1 MHLAIRRR
9 RCYINTHQWCS
20 LESVVALRSVAV
32 IVLLFGAGVGGLWP
46 AEARALELVAG
57 GYGTEPTDVPA
68 ASGEPVQLA
77 GASAP
82 AGLALDFTPR
92 DAGLWPATGRG
103 DSTAADVRFGLTIH
117 GSPDSLDQLGLE
129 SAPGAPG
136 RRGYVAATS
145 ALTVGGAMRWSDWS
159 VGGGVGRAQILG
171 EDVDVMSA
179 NLSYGRISTELA
191 YGQGE
196 PAQGGSKDVLM
207 LSTDLAAWSWLT
219 LESDLAVGTSPGSV
233 DRERDRNSQPVAAG
247 RFGLRL
253 NF

>member
-9 RCYINTHQWCS
+9 RCYINAHQWCS

-32 IVLLFGAGVGGLWP
+32 FVLLLGAGVGGLWS
-46 AEARALELVAG
+46 AEAQALELVAG
-57 GYGTEPTDVPA
+57 GYGTTPTDVPV
-68 ASGEPVQLA
+68 ASGEPVQLN
-77 GASAP
+77 GPSTP
-82 AGLALDFTPR
+82 VGLALDFTPR
-92 DAGLWPATGRG
+92 DASLWPAGRG
-103 DSTAADVRFGLTIH
+103 DSTAPDMRFGLTVH
-117 GSPDSLDQLGLE
+117 GSPDSLDQLGFE

-136 RRGYVAATS
+136 RRGHVAATS

-171 EDVDVMSA
+171 EDVGVMSA

-191 YGQGE
+191 YGQGAS
-196 PAQGGSKDVLM
+196 AQGGSKDVLM